1 MGRYI
6 YGGNRLCFA
15 LDPKRFL
22 PFNSLSISR
31 ASESSGGTYSSTR
44 QEEGKQVG
52 SGEGER
58 E

>member
-15 LDPKRFL
+15 LDPRRFL

-31 ASESSGGTYSSTR
+31 ASEPSGGTYSSTR

-52 SGEGER
+52 SGEGE
-58 E
+58 